1 MPLAQT
7 STKDNAIL
15 LLITRDPSHPLAK
28 HALRYAQAL
37 LELTSRDT
45 TANDDTGRILK
56 VFFYADGA
64 RTANGFNWQTADQ
77 LDITEGWQRLAE
89 QYNLALPV
97 CVSTALAR
105 GISDTDNARRHKL
118 QARLE
123 NPNLHNSSNEDT
135 EQNDASDDVVI
146 NNSVSSNSSNTRVHD
161 NQRDRLELSNLA
173 AQFSLVG
180 LGELATLMSD
190 AERVIQF

>member
-15 LLITRDPSHPLAK
+15 LLVTRDPSHPLAK

-37 LELTSRDT
+37 LELSNRDS
-45 TANDDTGRILK
+45 TANDDTARILK

-77 LDITEGWQRLAE
+77 LDITNGWQRLAE
-89 QYNLALPV
+89 RYNLALPV

-118 QARLE
+118 KARLE
-123 NPNLHNSSNEDT
+123 NHDLHDSSHEDGEKDDANKAVSSPSSNIKI
-135 EQNDASDDVVI
+135 ND
-146 NNSVSSNSSNTRVHD
+146 NL
-161 NQRDRLELSNLA
+161 QGGRLELSNLA
-173 AQFSLVG
+173 ARFSLVG
-180 LGELATLMSD
+180 LGELATLLSD

>member
-105 GISDTDNARRHKL
+105 GISDTDNVRRHKL
-118 QARLE
+118 KARLA
-123 NPNLHNSSNEDT
+123 NHDLHNSSHEDS
-135 EQNDASDDVVI
+135 EKDDANID
-146 NNSVSSNSSNTRVHD
+146 VSSPSSDMKVND
-161 NQRDRLELSNLA
+161 NQQCDMLEPSNLA
-173 AQFSLVG
+173 ARFSLVG
-180 LGELATLMSD
+180 LGELALLMSD

>member
-15 LLITRDPSHPLAK
+15 LLVTRDPSHPLAK

-37 LELTSRDT
+37 LELSNRDS
-45 TANDDTGRILK
+45 TANDDTAHILK

-77 LDITEGWQRLAE
+77 LDITNGWQRLAE
-89 QYNLALPV
+89 RYNLALPV

-118 QARLE
+118 KARLE
-123 NPNLHNSSNEDT
+123 NHDLHDSSHEDGEKDDANKAVSSPSSN
-135 EQNDASDDVVI
+135 I
-146 NNSVSSNSSNTRVHD
+146 KVHD
-161 NQRDRLELSNLA
+161 SQQCGRLELSNLA
-173 AQFSLVG
+173 ARFSLVG
-180 LGELATLMSD
+180 LGELATLLSD

>member
-105 GISDTDNARRHKL
+105 GISDIDNVRRHKL
-118 QARLE
+118 KARLA
-123 NPNLHNSSNEDT
+123 NHDLYNSSHEDS
-135 EQNDASDDVVI
+135 EKNDANID
-146 NNSVSSNSSNTRVHD
+146 VSSPSSDMKVND
-161 NQRDRLELSNLA
+161 NQQCDMLEPSNLA
-173 AQFSLVG
+173 ARFSLVG
-180 LGELATLMSD
+180 LGELAMLMSD